1 MKYAAIMFDVVDSRR
16 YLDRY
21 DIQNLLMRS
30 VEYLNDVYKNA
41 IKKEVVSSAGDEFQ
55 GLFLDLSS
63 AFLYIRKLQLLIY
76 PIKVRCG
83 IGYGE
88 IKYDKAEWMSSA
100 FDGEAYYLARD
111 AINSI
116 NKKKSNAI
124 CFNTMSKFDRYL
136 NTFCMASMEIKSKQ
150 SQIAHLI
157 ELIADIIS
165 PICPVSEHLDF
176 YDFVLANR
184 IRVIQQEQ
192 WNRVSAR
199 YRDDDLLNINLNYV
213 FEARYLAE
221 ENDDYESAFLMEDF
235 WVRGMSTI
243 IAQAMNT
250 TRQNIDRYVSLGK
263 IKESRTMDKAIY
275 EMLGERQCLTLHY

>member
-1 MKYAAIMFDVVDSRR
+1 MKYAAVMFDVVDSRR
-16 YLDRY
+16 YLERY
-21 DIQNLLMRS
+21 DVQNILMSS
-30 VEYLNDVYKNA
+30 VEYLNGMFHYA

-55 GLFLDLSS
+55 GLFLDLPS

-88 IKYDKAEWMSSA
+88 IKYDKDEWMSSA
-100 FDGEAYYLARD
+100 FDGEAYYLARE

-116 NKKKSNAI
+116 GRKKSNAI
-124 CFNTMSKFDRYL
+124 CFHTMSKYDRYL
-136 NTFCMASMEIKSKQ
+136 NVFCQSSMEIKSSQ
-150 SQIAHLI
+150 SQIARLI

-165 PICPVSEHLDF
+165 PIHPVSERLDF
-176 YDFVLANR
+176 YDSVLDNR
-184 IRVIQQEQ
+184 IRVIRQEQ
-192 WNRVSAR
+192 WNKVSSR
-199 YRDDDLLNINLNYV
+199 YRDEELLNINLGYV
-213 FEARYLAE
+213 FEAR
-221 ENDDYESAFLMEDF
+221 NLMEEHTAGKVDFSMEEF

-275 EMLGERQCLTLHY
+275 EMLGER